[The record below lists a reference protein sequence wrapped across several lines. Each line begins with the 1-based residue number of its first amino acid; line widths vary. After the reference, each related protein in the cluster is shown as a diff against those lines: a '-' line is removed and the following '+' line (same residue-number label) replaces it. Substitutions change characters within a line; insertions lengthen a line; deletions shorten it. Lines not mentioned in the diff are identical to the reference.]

1 MKQFTFYAQ
10 SRFFLQI
17 PHKGRNITVKFSDL
31 FRNYSSFTTTDSDL
45 AEKIRKHRWYR
56 EGRIKE
62 EEPKEVTEFKKKP
75 VEVSQSVAAT
85 TLNELNER
93 RQRAVKSLSLGG
105 KRGRKPKEKEK
116 VEIPEENEIKEEEKE
131 IEDTGTGRENE
142 FSADDVE
149 SLLEAVEFF
158 AVNYGVD
165 KKKIKN
171 DADVKALCEQYNVTF
186 NNYQL

>member
-1 MKQFTFYAQ
+1 MKRFTFYAQ
-10 SRFFLQI
+10 SKFILQI
-17 PHKGRNITVKFSDL
+17 PNKGRNMTVKFSDV

-45 AEKIRKHRWYR
+45 AEKIRKHRWFR

-62 EEPKEVTEFKKKP
+62 KEPKEITEFKKKP

-105 KRGRKPKEKEK
+105 RRGRKPKEKEK
-116 VEIPEENEIKEEEKE
+116 VEIPEEKKTEEEKE
-131 IEDTGTGRENE
+131 VEDTNAVTGNE
-142 FSADDVE
+142 IQADDVE

-158 AVNYGVD
+158 AVNYGID

-171 DADVKALCEQYNVTF
+171 DGDIKALCEQYNVTF